1 VAYLT
6 IFQVHWEE
14 HFSWKLDK
22 DQENKQEAIARR
34 L

>member
-1 VAYLT
+1 MAYLT
-6 IFQVHWEE
+6 IFQVHREE

-22 DQENKQEAIARR
+22 DQENRQEEIARR